1 MGYRNIIL
9 IGALVLGIAIMVMM
23 YVRQGFVDL
32 QGQIDD
38 IETVLASMP
47 PALTSGAWAGAAGG
61 GIGAPTSTPSA
72 PQPSEPPTEYYNLDT
87 DAEDDD
93 ALAGYGEEPDDEE
106 ERVETLIETDMPEFD
121 LTGAEV
127 TGIATL
133 SEPGYYE
140 AGGVQLE
147 VTPIGSSEDVEY
159 DADFEVSELEPLA
172 GVQEGEGVEGAAED
186 GADEIAEDGAEDV
199 EGAEGVEAAE
209 PTDDSAEELPEE
221 ESSPEVDEFAQLTLP
236 ELKARLKVLQPETKG
251 LARLKRAEVLDRLRS
266 SAIVETDS
274 DK

>member
-61 GIGAPTSTPSA
+61 GIGAPTSTPPA

>member
-9 IGALVLGIAIMVMM
+9 VGALVLGIAIMVMM
-23 YVRQGFVDL
+23 YVRRGFVDL

-61 GIGAPTSTPSA
+61 GIETPSSTPPA
-72 PQPSEPPTEYYNLDT
+72 PQPSEPPAEYYNLEEDP
-87 DAEDDD
+87 DDDGLAEYDEDD
-93 ALAGYGEEPDDEE
+93 EDEE
-106 ERVETLIETDMPEFD
+106 ERVETLPDTGIPEFD
-121 LTGAEV
+121 LSGAEV

-133 SEPGYYE
+133 SEPGFYE

-147 VTPIGSSEDVEY
+147 VTPVG
-159 DADFEVSELEPLA
+159 FEVSELEPLA
-172 GVQEGEGVEGAAED
+172 GVSASVQEEEDEGASASAKPE
-186 GADEIAEDGAEDV
+186 A
-199 EGAEGVEAAE
+199 EAAE
-209 PTDDSAEELPEE
+209 EETAGAVITIEPAEENADELSEE
-221 ESSPEVDEFAQLTLP
+221 EPSLEVDEFAQLTLP

-266 SAIVETDS
+266 TTTFGVDS

>member
-9 IGALVLGIAIMVMM
+9 VGALILGIAIMVMM
-23 YVRQGFVDL
+23 YVRRGFVDL

-61 GIGAPTSTPSA
+61 GIGVPSSTPPA
-72 PQPSEPPTEYYNLDT
+72 PQPSEPPAEYYNLEEDP
-87 DAEDDD
+87 EDDG
-93 ALAGYGEEPDDEE
+93 LAGYEDVLYDDEDEE
-106 ERVETLIETDMPEFD
+106 ERVETISDTGMPEFD
-121 LTGAEV
+121 LSGAEV

-133 SEPGYYE
+133 SEPGLYE

-147 VTPIGSSEDVEY
+147 VTPV
-159 DADFEVSELEPLA
+159 DFEVSELEPLA
-172 GVQEGEGVEGAAED
+172 GVSAGVQEEEEGD
-186 GADEIAEDGAEDV
+186 DDDDDGAEPEAEAPEDETTGRDV
-199 EGAEGVEAAE
+199 TAE
-209 PTDDSAEELPEE
+209 PAEEDADELPEE
-221 ESSPEVDEFAQLTLP
+221 EPSPELDEFAQLTLP

-251 LARLKRAEVLDRLRS
+251 LARLKRAEVMDRLRS
-266 SAIVETDS
+266 IGTFEADS